1 MDVAVVG
8 GGAVGVTVAHD
19 LAETADVT
27 LYEAEELGSGA
38 SGRAAGLCYA
48 AYSDRRDAALARRA
62 LERLRDLSGSGG
74 FTFESSPY
82 VWLAREPTDGSRAD
96 GDELVTE
103 IREQAAR
110 MREHGLDVATL
121 DAAELGERFPRI
133 AAGNV
138 AVAAVAED
146 AGYADPSA
154 YTDTMGLLARANG
167 ATIEEGTPAKLTADG
182 RVETDAGV
190 HEYDA
195 VVVAAGAHTR
205 AVVESVAP
213 LPVKPYRVQALVT
226 EPVDVTPPMLFDAT
240 GGFYLRPHEEGV
252 LVGDGTEPVEQ
263 DPDDWDAAADES
275 FREAC
280 IEYQERALGW
290 SWPEKR
296 SWAGLCTATPDGDP
310 LVGELADG
318 VYVATGWQGHGFMRA
333 PAVAERLAAQVRGDG
348 DPIAG
353 FDPCRFDG
361 DESFEIVEGMVVE
374 RR

>member
-19 LAETADVT
+19 LVETADVT
-27 LYEAEELGSGA
+27 LYEAEELGAGA
-38 SGRAAGLCYA
+38 SGRAAGLCYDA
-48 AYSDRRDAALARRA
+48 FSDRRDAALARRA
-62 LERLRDLSGSGG
+62 LARFRDLSGSGG

-82 VWLAREPTDGSRAD
+82 VWLARERTAESGDDAD
-96 GDELVTE
+96 RLASE
-103 IREQAAR
+103 IREQAVR
-110 MREHGLDVATL
+110 MRDHGLDVTTL
-121 DAAELGERFPRI
+121 AAAELGERFPQI
-133 AAGNV
+133 ATSDV

-154 YTDTMGLLARANG
+154 YTDTMGLLARAKG
-167 ATIEEGTPAKLTADG
+167 AAIEEGTPATLTADE

-190 HEYDA
+190 HGHDA

-205 AVVESVAP
+205 SVVEPVAP

-226 EPVDVTPPMLFDAT
+226 ESVDVTPPTLFDAT
-240 GGFYLRPHEEGV
+240 GGFYLRPYGEGV

-263 DPDDWDAAADES
+263 DPDDWDATADES

-318 VYVATGWQGHGFMRA
+318 IYVATGWQGHGFMRA
-333 PAVAERLAAQVRGDG
+333 PAIAERLAAQVRGDG
-348 DPIAG
+348 DPVAG

-361 DESFEIVEGMVVE
+361 DESFEIVEGMTVE